1 MVKPSRGCWLWR
13 WLSWSLNAPATM
25 RQLRRACDNGTFP
38 IMHHARQALKDAGY
52 RLTPQRVAIWEVV
65 RKGGR
70 HLTAEQI
77 AEEVQGTLPEV
88 NLSTVYRTLQLFV
101 SLDLVSETRLDTK
114 HSYYEVAPEPVH
126 HHFVCEKC
134 GAVGHFAEELV
145 APVTAELLSKQGFHA
160 GSTRMTV
167 FGMCQEC
174 AEAEGKP
181 VQSSLGR
188 AAG

>member
-1 MVKPSRGCWLWR
+1 
-13 WLSWSLNAPATM
+13 
-25 RQLRRACDNGTFP
+25 
-38 IMHHARQALKDAGY
+38 MHHARQALKEAGH

-77 AEEVQGTLPEV
+77 AEEVQERLPEV
-88 NLSTVYRTLQLFV
+88 NLSTVYRTLQLLV

-114 HSYYEVAPEPVH
+114 HSYYEVAPESVH

-134 GAVGHFAEELV
+134 GTVGHFADELV
-145 APVTAELLSKQGFHA
+145 APVAKELLSGQGFHA

-167 FGMCQEC
+167 FGLCHEC
-174 AEAEGKP
+174 AEAEGRP
-181 VQSSLGR
+181 AQTL
-188 AAG
+188 